1 MFRNKKKGLDPLVPR
16 LLRQVHAAA
25 EGSEERG
32 SASLPLLRH
41 AEDLV
46 AAAVA
51 LLSEVGRARQNAS
64 GLVALQLECL
74 QVLRLHLLP
83 CRAYAA
89 RVPGATLGP
98 LLGFCRGFLQSLE
111 PSAEG
116 RTFFSPASSV
126 LQLALE
132 GFQGSLDPA
141 ERCGLLEFFT
151 EFLGK
156 KVPVEET
163 RLAYTLLA
171 ALNAFLA
178 CEGAGAAPF
187 AVDVHRACRGFLMGL
202 WKSSYTQR
210 TFEELVVYSHLQV
223 RLGGLGA
230 EGAREFLG
238 SLWGWVRQYSGRSG
252 GVEKHGSA
260 VLLSSAL
267 YARGFPGGPPA
278 VPSSSSEGGAPS
290 TSAVSAS
297 EGEDDDDIHS
307 GRAFVRHP
315 KRPRLG
321 ASGTPPRGE
330 DGLLRVLFEDTV
342 KSPDVWGP
350 ILCMFLRQ
358 RRRDLGPA
366 IVPPDLASHWVG
378 TLSSDVAVIF
388 GGSTI
393 SGQKTGLHY
402 IWILRVL
409 ICLAKTSGASSGDAS
424 QAAGAPSRAHWK
436 RLAQY
441 LMEWLPRYHVQ
452 ASKYTNV
459 KHSSDFRKVLWDALH
474 LVAYLFASGLV
485 QPFRVPAELLALET
499 LRKNMGSQE
508 PLMLMV
514 AVASSSSS
522 VAEKLQTPEES
533 SRPGQNVLPESIFA
547 SLRSAPAHRVP
558 GMARFAPRAL
568 LAAIGFPL
576 SQRDSQRA
584 VFEAS
589 DELEGKWISRDS
601 CSDRAH
607 QASCI
612 PLGRALPGV
621 APAPAA
627 AHMSDGASTVTT
639 LLPARVDPDESRL
652 LESLWES
659 IFQPLAAALAGEAS
673 GAQLTENKAC
683 LLPMWMAVVAQT
695 HLCLSQASP
704 VTGLAL
710 DAVDG
715 IFCDL
720 PMEVFT
726 ERLCTQVLD
735 VMGDGATAPH
745 GLELLRITAEAASR
759 GLLATEASGSSK
771 TFFMETFAELSGALV
786 SEMEAHALAVQ
797 QKANERESSRIP
809 PQDDDDL
816 DALLDV
822 DMPTAP
828 TGRRTSSTPFAAD
841 ASDDKNL
848 GRSARG
854 GGDSNTLWKNCVQGF
869 RDLVA
874 AAPTICYG
882 PLESL
887 LRMDRL
893 PLGLQMDVDDLAYCL
908 ASSNA
913 PTQMCARMPWRN
925 LSSVCKEAMKDE
937 ESHVRLLDLLIRLVG
952 LCSDEPEGRFWASHG
967 STVLKTLQATSEN
980 LPETVLCLTKFVE
993 AVGTVLIA
1001 VPQLLE
1007 GSEKARLEKDL
1018 LWQLR
1023 SRSFMVRKVAG
1034 DWVAQ
1039 LVGQS
1044 PGLGH
1049 SLWTFLPGLPF
1060 KPRVQ
1065 ATPAYVW
1072 VGGASGGDGTE
1083 TPLMSVQ
1090 TFETSMLCLAGIMQK
1105 SEDLEALSLF
1115 VFCVNLVRNA
1125 PKQEADGDRPGDRR
1139 AFGTALGILGDVA
1152 SSHGY
1157 LSSGVYVSRH
1167 LGFIVW
1173 HWVAGGLQW
1182 ELLRQLYYDLS
1193 LDRVTG
1199 AGWNLLA
1206 GAWSAAAMHPSRAFD
1221 HDAVAAFVTE
1231 RPQTNDPFASCV
1243 AALFSRIAAQ
1253 ESGQSQSSYGTQPQ
1267 NLVDRDIPVI
1277 WETYRKNWQHAMEN
1291 YGPGIGG
1298 EPQNWAEAL
1307 AMELPN
1313 VVAKILCS
1321 VSASGT
1327 PLEPLLS
1334 KACACD
1340 ALLLLA
1346 AQLRTAGEGH
1356 SNGAWLSLRPMQ
1368 LAHVLWTVE
1377 SELEC
1382 RKSLQHK
1389 RALFWGLDA
1398 LVKTAV
1404 DPDSLN
1410 VYTFPHICT
1419 LLLKGL
1425 RDGSTEDIACLVL
1438 SNVVDRL
1445 FGSSPQEEKLE
1456 VLLKPVIAHIT
1467 ESLLLCLEK
1476 QPHDRAPLPAFK
1488 ILRKVV
1494 AECPIAL
1501 RPYIPPFPRYG
1512 WLEKL
1517 RQWQERSMESV
1528 SLKNR
1533 ILPLATVFGLELRT
1547 WRNCIEE
1554 WTRVLKEE
1562 RLQNTSASSAEDD
1575 ELVWQ
1580 LLHAFK
1586 QQRDPTI
1593 QDMLMCL
1600 VAHVGLRGSNV
1611 TAIRPA
1617 HARTS
1622 EHLSPSAADPGRLT
1636 LMVDSVTQSVWQT
1649 LVQRRDYRTR
1659 REAFLTLT
1667 RIFTN
1672 SATRT
1677 ILGGSGEEDRPI
1689 SSGMKRPA
1697 EIAELQAFFQDSNK
1711 GVPCPSASAA
1721 RRQVPSPIFKSAGQ
1735 EMSVSGLVQDII
1747 LYIRGC
1753 QDIAPRNLL
1762 VACSLLSDCCGLTTC
1777 CDQFA
1782 EALLPHT
1789 LITLSL
1795 FEMHDEFPQIR
1806 RIRAALGEAI
1816 GARIL
1821 RNNSYPPHQLIVI
1834 LESLEALRKFRQ
1846 YGLQVKGSF
1855 LCDASTWLRPNTV
1868 GESHF
1873 WLDLSYLDFAE
1884 ASLRC
1889 SAYSTTFLY
1898 IEEWVRSQG
1907 FAQIHVLPESQDKS
1921 RAQNLLR
1928 EASLRAGE
1936 PDTLYCLTSSADPHT
1951 QIQFLMHE
1959 GRWHDALQSLDILQQ
1974 SHDGANNNRN
1984 ISAQVVRCL
1993 QGLGCPNLLE
2003 VCLAGLPAAPGD
2015 LWAIRD
2021 IQYEAAWRMSK
2032 WDLESVDQAE
2042 TMPGGRGGSFNKG
2055 LLSCLSLLSA
2065 GQHERVK
2072 ALVNTVRQG
2081 VVREWASCVPESCS
2095 LLNAYVCKVR
2105 LLQMVDV
2112 AAGATAPAQLP
2123 KLLSDRE
2130 YARLKGDSDAY
2141 SQWEP
2146 MMTLSQIIL
2155 QERGLTASLE
2165 EHLFKCVKLSRRA
2178 GELQD
2183 ASSALQAL
2191 KNMHNAT
2198 GVQDVGTNGMGSQ
2211 NPLQTSK
2218 LLEISLQ
2225 DAKLLWAK
2233 GLHDA
2238 AVFVAQQVLA
2248 KVSAG
2253 VREPV
2258 QAPPTS
2264 VAMYARG
2271 SCLLASWLDAAATES
2286 SEMVYECFQRA
2297 ANMAEKCAP
2306 SRQGALLCKT
2316 NFELAQFAY
2325 QQVRQIKEQ
2334 VESPEW
2340 QAHIKLMKSRQDI
2353 LEHIGQS
2360 REAGKARHYLNQQE
2374 RFQRLDAEEVE
2385 DLDSNLGSFALCAIR
2400 SYGKCLA
2407 NGEKHDL
2414 HAVFRLVRLW
2424 FSHKGDVAQMN
2435 AAVSAALKDVPSHKF
2450 LRLAYQLASQVSLPP
2465 RGSGKRG
2472 TVTFQGVLSGLVEK
2486 LAFEHPYHILPKIFA
2501 ISAGDQGQKGAGASG
2516 YAHDTDKVKAA
2527 NALLKKFSTHDAQ
2540 TFEVWSQMKMLID
2553 AYEAIA
2559 AASVVKDGRGNPTP
2573 PVLHRSAR
2581 DIGKRTVVSAVP
2593 VLSTSV
2599 PVFQDARYRTP
2610 SRGLVVPHM
2619 VRFENEVCLV
2629 GGINCPKKVIAIDSE
2644 GISHAQ
2650 LVKSNDDMRQD
2661 AVMQQVFGVANDLL
2675 RQDPATRKRTLSMV
2689 RYNVVPF
2696 SPSSGLVEWVNDT
2709 TPISDYLYGKA
2720 ATGGRSA
2727 RACYRECARTMQD
2740 VADSRDLDMQRKA
2753 YENCLQKFRP
2763 SMNRFFLE
2771 NFLEP
2776 AVWFERRL
2784 AYTRSVAVSSI
2795 VGHIVGLGDRHLSNI
2810 LIRNDTAEVVHIDL
2824 GIAFDQGQVLKYP
2837 ERVPFR
2843 LTPNIVDGMG
2853 VCGVEGVMRRCC
2865 QETLRVLRL
2874 NRDSLMTVIEV
2885 FVHDPLY
2892 AWALSP
2898 VQALRKQA
2906 QEGRF
2911 DQEPRAPG
2919 GGGSG
2924 LGALGETADAQRVLQ
2939 RVRRKLEGNEKGQI
2953 LEVQGQVQHLFRE
2966 AQSKDN
2972 LCQMYCGWGAWV

>member
-1 MFRNKKKGLDPLVPR
+1 MPR
-16 LLRQVHAAA
+16 LLRLVHAAA
-25 EGSEERG
+25 EGSQERG
-32 SASLPLLRH
+32 SASLPLLWH
-41 AEDLV
+41 AQDLV

-51 LLSEVGRARQNAS
+51 LLSEVARTRKYAS

-74 QVLRLHLLP
+74 QVLRQHLLS

-89 RVPGATLGP
+89 RVPGATMGQ
-98 LLGFCRGFLQSLE
+98 LLGFCRGFLVSLE

-116 RTFFSPASSV
+116 RAFFSPASSV

-132 GFQGSLDPA
+132 GFQGSLDP
-141 ERCGLLEFFT
+141 EVRCGLLEFFT

-171 ALNAFLA
+171 ALSAFLA

-187 AVDVHRACRGFLMGL
+187 AADVHRACRSFLSGL
-202 WKSSYTQR
+202 WKASYNQR
-210 TFEELVVYSHLQV
+210 TFEELIVYSHLQV
-223 RLGGLGA
+223 SLGGLGA

-238 SLWGWVRQYSGRSG
+238 SLWDWVRQYSSRCG

-267 YARGFPGGPPA
+267 YARGFPDSPS
-278 VPSSSSEGGAPS
+278 VVLSSSLEGGTPS

-297 EGEDDDDIHS
+297 EGEDEDDVR
-307 GRAFVRHP
+307 GGGAFVRPP

-321 ASGTPPRGE
+321 VSGPPPRGG
-330 DGLLRVLFEDTV
+330 DGLLRALFEDTI
-342 KSPDVWGP
+342 KSPDIWGP
-350 ILCMFLRQ
+350 ILCTFLQQHRQ
-358 RRRDLGPA
+358 NGGPA
-366 IVPPDLASHWVG
+366 VVPPDLASHWAC
-378 TLSSDVAVIF
+378 TLASDVAGIF

-393 SGQKTGLHY
+393 SGQKTGVHY

-409 ICLAKTSGASSGDAS
+409 ISLAKSSGASSGDAS
-424 QAAGAPSRAHWK
+424 QQASAPSRAHWK
-436 RLAQY
+436 RLSHY
-441 LMEWLPRYHVQ
+441 LMEWLPRYYAQ

-485 QPFRVPAELLALET
+485 QPFRVPTELLGLET
-499 LRKNMGSQE
+499 LRKNMGSLE

-522 VAEKLQTPEES
+522 VAEKFQTAGES
-533 SRPGQNVLPESIFA
+533 SSRGQNALPEAIFA

-558 GMARFAPRAL
+558 GMARLAPRAL
-568 LAAIGFPL
+568 LAAVRFPL

-589 DELEGKWISRDS
+589 DELEAKWITQDS
-601 CSDRAH
+601 NSDRVQ

-612 PLGRALPGV
+612 PRGRALPGI
-621 APAPAA
+621 AA
-627 AHMSDGASTVTT
+627 ANAATQMGHGVGTPTT
-639 LLPARVDPDESRL
+639 FLPARVDPDESIRL
-652 LESLWES
+652 LENLWEN
-659 IFQPLAAALAGEAS
+659 IFQPLAAALAGEGS
-673 GAQLTENKAC
+673 GVQSTEKKEC
-683 LLPMWMAVVAQT
+683 LLPMWMAVVAQI
-695 HLCLSQASP
+695 HLCLSQAFP

-715 IFCDL
+715 IFRDL
-720 PMEVFT
+720 PMEAFT
-726 ERLCTQVLD
+726 ERLCTQLLD
-735 VMGDGATAPH
+735 IVGDGATALY
-745 GLELLRITAEAASR
+745 GLELLKIAAEATSR
-759 GLLATEASGSSK
+759 GMLATEASVSSK
-771 TFFMETFAELSGALV
+771 AFFMDTFAQLSGALL

-797 QKANERESSRIP
+797 QKGNERESSRTAP
-809 PQDDDDL
+809 RDDDDL

-828 TGRRTSSTPFAAD
+828 TGRRSSSGPFAAD
-841 ASDDKNL
+841 AADDKNA
-848 GRSARG
+848 GDRAQG
-854 GGDSNTLWKNCVQGF
+854 PGDSHILWGNCVQGF
-869 RDLVA
+869 RDLIA
-874 AAPTICYG
+874 AAPTTCCG

-887 LRMDRL
+887 LRMDLL
-893 PLGLQMDVDDLAYCL
+893 PLELQIDVSDLACCL
-908 ASSNA
+908 ASSN
-913 PTQMCARMPWRN
+913 TSQTVARMAWSN
-925 LSSVCKEAMKDE
+925 LSSMCKGAMKDE
-937 ESHVRLLDLLIRLVG
+937 ESQSRLLDLLIRLVD
-952 LCSDEPEGRFWASHG
+952 LCSVESEGLSWASYG
-967 STVLKTLQATSEN
+967 SSVLKTLQLTSEN
-980 LPETVLCLTKFVE
+980 LPETIICLTKFVE
-993 AVGTVLIA
+993 AVGTVLLA

-1007 GSEKARLEKDL
+1007 SPEKACLEKDL
-1018 LWQLR
+1018 LRQLR
-1023 SRSFMVRKVAG
+1023 SRSYTVRKVAG
-1034 DWVAQ
+1034 DWVAR
-1039 LVGQS
+1039 LVSQS
-1044 PGLGH
+1044 SGLGH
-1049 SLWTFLPGLPF
+1049 SLWTFLPGLAF

-1065 ATPAYVW
+1065 TTPAYVW
-1072 VGGASGGDGTE
+1072 VGGASVDSGTGDL
-1083 TPLMSVQ
+1083 LMSVQ
-1090 TFETSMLCLAGIMQK
+1090 TFETSMLCLAGIMQQ

-1115 VFCVNLVRNA
+1115 VFCVNLARNA
-1125 PKQEADGDRPGDRR
+1125 PIQKPDGAHI
-1139 AFGTALGILGDVA
+1139 AFDTALGILRDVA

-1157 LSSGVYVSRH
+1157 LSPGVYVSRH
-1167 LGFIVW
+1167 LDFIVW

-1182 ELLRQLYYDLS
+1182 ELLRQLYSDLN
-1193 LDRVTG
+1193 LERVPG

-1206 GAWSAAAMHPSRAFD
+1206 AAWSAAAMHPGRVFD
-1221 HDAVAAFVTE
+1221 HNAMARFITE
-1231 RPQTNDPFASCV
+1231 RAQTNDPFSSCV
-1243 AALFSRIAAQ
+1243 AALFSRVAAQ
-1253 ESGQSQSSYGTQPQ
+1253 ESNQSQSSHGTQPQ
-1267 NLVDRDIPVI
+1267 NLVDRDLPII
-1277 WETYRKNWQHAMEN
+1277 WEKYWKDWQHDREN
-1291 YGPGIGG
+1291 YASGSGRD
-1298 EPQNWAEAL
+1298 PQSSAEAL
-1307 AMELPN
+1307 AMELPD
-1313 VVAKILCS
+1313 VVGKILCN
-1321 VSASGT
+1321 VSASVA

-1340 ALLLLA
+1340 ALRLLG
-1346 AQLRTAGEGH
+1346 AQVTDSSSSQERLSAGE
-1356 SNGAWLSLRPMQ
+1356 WLSLTPIQ
-1368 LAHVLWTVE
+1368 LAHVLWAVD

-1389 RALFWGLDA
+1389 HALFWGLDA

-1404 DPDSLN
+1404 TQDILN
-1410 VYTFPHICT
+1410 VYTFPHLCT

-1425 RDGSTEDIACLVL
+1425 RDGPTEDIACSVL
-1438 SNVVDRL
+1438 KSVIGQL
-1445 FGSSPQEEKLE
+1445 FGPSPQEEKLE

-1476 QPHDRAPLPAFK
+1476 QPQDQTVHPAFK

-1494 AECPIAL
+1494 AECPASL
-1501 RPYIPPFPRYG
+1501 RPLIPPFPRHG
-1512 WLEKL
+1512 WLEDL
-1517 RQWQERSMESV
+1517 RQWQERTMQSI

-1547 WRNCIEE
+1547 WRNCIKE
-1554 WTRVLKEE
+1554 WTRVLQEE
-1562 RLQNTSASSAEDD
+1562 RQQGTAAASTEDD

-1593 QDMLMCL
+1593 QDMLMSL
-1600 VAHVGLRGSNV
+1600 VAHVGLRGSHV

-1617 HARTS
+1617 HARKS
-1622 EHLSPSAADPGRLT
+1622 EHYSPSATDPGRLT
-1636 LMVDSVTQSVWQT
+1636 LMVDSVTRSVWQT
-1649 LVQRRDYRTR
+1649 FVQRRDYCTR

-1672 SATRT
+1672 GATRS
-1677 ILGGSGEEDRPI
+1677 ILGGSGDEDYPI
-1689 SSGMKRPA
+1689 SRGMKRPT
-1697 EIAELQAFFQDSNK
+1697 EIAELQAFFQESREDI
-1711 GVPCPSASAA
+1711 PCPSSSAA
-1721 RRQVPSPIFKSAGQ
+1721 RRQLASPIFKSAGP

-1762 VACSLLSDCCGLTTC
+1762 VSCSLLSDCCGLTAC

-1795 FEMHDEFPQIR
+1795 FEMHEDLPRISK
-1806 RIRAALGEAI
+1806 IRAALGEAI
-1816 GARIL
+1816 GARVL
-1821 RNNSYPPHQLIVI
+1821 RNKSYPPNQLIVI
-1834 LESLEALRKFRQ
+1834 VEALEALRKFRQ
-1846 YGLQVKGSF
+1846 FGLQVKESSR
-1855 LCDASTWLRPNTV
+1855 DASTWLHPSSD

-1873 WLDLSYLDFAE
+1873 WLDISYLDFAE
-1884 ASLRC
+1884 AALRC

-1907 FAQIHVLPESQDKS
+1907 VAQIHVLPESPEKS

-1928 EASLRAGE
+1928 EVSLSAKE
-1936 PDTLYCLTSSADPHT
+1936 PDTLYCLTGSADLHT

-1974 SHDGANNNRN
+1974 SRDASNRN
-1984 ISAQVVRCL
+1984 ISAQVARCL

-2003 VCLAGLPAAPGD
+2003 VCLAGLPPAPGGAG
-2015 LWAIRD
+2015 AIRD

-2032 WDLESVDQAE
+2032 WDLESVDQIE
-2042 TMPGGRGGSFNKG
+2042 TRPEGRGGSFNKG

-2065 GQHERVK
+2065 GQHERAK
-2072 ALVNTVRQG
+2072 ALVNTVRRG

-2123 KLLSDRE
+2123 QLLPDRE
-2130 YARLKGDSDAY
+2130 FARLKGDSDAY

-2146 MMTLSQIIL
+2146 MLTLSQIIL

-2165 EHLFKCVKLSRRA
+2165 EHLFKCMKLSRRA

-2183 ASSALQAL
+2183 ASAALQAL
-2191 KNMHNAT
+2191 KNMHNANGT
-2198 GVQDVGTNGMGSQ
+2198 AARVGSDDAVLRT
-2211 NPLQTSK
+2211 PLQTSK
-2218 LLEISLQ
+2218 ILEISLQ

-2238 AVFVAQQVLA
+2238 AVFLAQQVLA

-2253 VREPV
+2253 IRDPAK
-2258 QAPPTS
+2258 APPAA
-2264 VAMYARG
+2264 VATYVRG

-2286 SEMVYECFQRA
+2286 SEMVYEYFQRA

-2360 REAGKARHYLNQQE
+2360 REAGKARQYLNQQE

-2385 DLDSNLGSFALCAIR
+2385 DLGSNLDSFALCAIR

-2435 AAVSAALKDVPSHKF
+2435 TAVSAALKDVPSHKF
-2450 LRLAYQLASQVSLPP
+2450 LCLAYQIASQVSLPP
-2465 RGSGKRG
+2465 RGSGRRG
-2472 TVTFQGVLSGLVEK
+2472 SVTFSGVLSGLVER
-2486 LAFEHPYHILPKIFA
+2486 LAFDHPYHILPKIFA
-2501 ISAGDQGQKGAGASG
+2501 ISAGDQGQKGLGASE

-2527 NALLKKFSTHDAQ
+2527 NALLKKFSTHDAL
-2540 TFEVWSQMKMLID
+2540 TFQVWSQMKTLID

-2559 AASVVKDGRGNPTP
+2559 ATSVVKDGRGNPTP
-2573 PVLHRSAR
+2573 PVLHRTAR
-2581 DIGKRTVVSAVP
+2581 DIGKRAVVSAIP

-2599 PVFQDARYRTP
+2599 PVFQDARYRT
-2610 SRGLVVPHM
+2610 SSGGLVVPHM
-2619 VRFENEVCLV
+2619 VRFENEICLV
-2629 GGINCPKKVIAIDSE
+2629 GGINCPKKVVAIDSE
-2644 GISHAQ
+2644 GKSHAQ

-2661 AVMQQVFGVANDLL
+2661 AVMQQVFGIANDLL

-2696 SPSSGLVEWVNDT
+2696 SPSSGLVQWVNDT
-2709 TPISDYLYGKA
+2709 TPISEYLYGKA
-2720 ATGGRSA
+2720 GGTGWRSA
-2727 RACYRECARTMQD
+2727 RACYRECSLAMQD
-2740 VADSRDLDMQRKA
+2740 VADSRDLDKQRKE
-2753 YENCLQKFRP
+2753 YEKCLQKFRP
-2763 SMNRFFLE
+2763 KMNRFFLE

-2853 VCGVEGVMRRCC
+2853 VCGLEGVMRRCC

-2898 VQALRKQA
+2898 IQALRKQA
-2906 QEGRF
+2906 QEGRI
-2911 DQEPRAPG
+2911 DQEPRPPR
-2919 GGGSG
+2919 GGGSD

-2972 LCQMYCGWGAWV
+2972 LCQMYCGWGSWV

>member
-1 MFRNKKKGLDPLVPR
+1 
-16 LLRQVHAAA
+16 VHAAA
-25 EGSEERG
+25 EGSQERG
-32 SASLPLLRH
+32 SASLPLLWH
-41 AEDLV
+41 AQDLV

-51 LLSEVGRARQNAS
+51 LLSEVARTRKYAS

-74 QVLRLHLLP
+74 QVLRQHLLS

-89 RVPGATLGP
+89 RVPGATMGQ
-98 LLGFCRGFLQSLE
+98 LLGFCRGFLVSLE

-116 RTFFSPASSV
+116 RAFFSPASSV

-132 GFQGSLDPA
+132 GFQGSLDP
-141 ERCGLLEFFT
+141 EVRCGLLEFFT

-171 ALNAFLA
+171 ALSAFLA

-187 AVDVHRACRGFLMGL
+187 AADVHRACRSFLSGL
-202 WKSSYTQR
+202 WKASYNQR
-210 TFEELVVYSHLQV
+210 TFEELIVYSHLQV
-223 RLGGLGA
+223 SLGGLGA

-238 SLWGWVRQYSGRSG
+238 SLWDWVRQYSSRCG

-267 YARGFPGGPPA
+267 YARGFPDSPS
-278 VPSSSSEGGAPS
+278 VVLSSSLEGGTPS

-297 EGEDDDDIHS
+297 EGEDEDDVR
-307 GRAFVRHP
+307 GGGAFVRPP

-321 ASGTPPRGE
+321 VSGPPPRGG
-330 DGLLRVLFEDTV
+330 DGLLRALFEDTI
-342 KSPDVWGP
+342 KSPDIWGP
-350 ILCMFLRQ
+350 ILCTFLQQHRQ
-358 RRRDLGPA
+358 NGGPA
-366 IVPPDLASHWVG
+366 VVPPDLASHWAC
-378 TLSSDVAVIF
+378 TLASDVAGIF

-393 SGQKTGLHY
+393 SGQKTGVHY

-409 ICLAKTSGASSGDAS
+409 ISLAKSSGASSGDVSQQAS
-424 QAAGAPSRAHWK
+424 APSRAHWK
-436 RLAQY
+436 RLSHY
-441 LMEWLPRYHVQ
+441 LMEWLPRYYAQ

-485 QPFRVPAELLALET
+485 QPFRVPTELLGLET
-499 LRKNMGSQE
+499 LRKNMGSLE

-522 VAEKLQTPEES
+522 VAEKFQTAGES
-533 SRPGQNVLPESIFA
+533 SSRGQNALPEAIFA

-558 GMARFAPRAL
+558 GMARLAPRAL
-568 LAAIGFPL
+568 LAAVRFPL

-589 DELEGKWISRDS
+589 DELEAKWITQDS
-601 CSDRAH
+601 NSDRVQ

-612 PLGRALPGV
+612 PRGRALPGI
-621 APAPAA
+621 AA
-627 AHMSDGASTVTT
+627 ANAATQMGHGVGTPTT
-639 LLPARVDPDESRL
+639 FLPARVDPDESIRL
-652 LESLWES
+652 LENLWEN
-659 IFQPLAAALAGEAS
+659 IFQPLAAALAGEGS
-673 GAQLTENKAC
+673 GVQSTEKKEC
-683 LLPMWMAVVAQT
+683 LLPMWMAVVAQI
-695 HLCLSQASP
+695 HLCLSQAFP

-715 IFCDL
+715 IFRDL
-720 PMEVFT
+720 PMEAFT
-726 ERLCTQVLD
+726 ERLCTQLLD
-735 VMGDGATAPH
+735 IVGDGATALY
-745 GLELLRITAEAASR
+745 GLELLKIAAEATSR
-759 GLLATEASGSSK
+759 GVLATEASVSSK
-771 TFFMETFAELSGALV
+771 AFFMDTFAQLSGALL

-797 QKANERESSRIP
+797 QKGNERESSRTAP
-809 PQDDDDL
+809 RDDDDL

-828 TGRRTSSTPFAAD
+828 TGRRSSSGPFAAD
-841 ASDDKNL
+841 AADDKNA
-848 GRSARG
+848 GDRAQG
-854 GGDSNTLWKNCVQGF
+854 PGDSHILWGNCVQGF
-869 RDLVA
+869 RDLIA
-874 AAPTICYG
+874 AAPTTCCG

-887 LRMDRL
+887 LRMDLL
-893 PLGLQMDVDDLAYCL
+893 PLELQIDVSDLACCL
-908 ASSNA
+908 ASSN
-913 PTQMCARMPWRN
+913 TSQTVARMAWSN
-925 LSSVCKEAMKDE
+925 LSSMCKGAMKDE
-937 ESHVRLLDLLIRLVG
+937 ESQSRLLDLLIRLVD
-952 LCSDEPEGRFWASHG
+952 LCSVESEGLSWASYG
-967 STVLKTLQATSEN
+967 SSVLKTLQLTSEN
-980 LPETVLCLTKFVE
+980 LPETIICLTKFVE
-993 AVGTVLIA
+993 AVGTVLLA

-1007 GSEKARLEKDL
+1007 SSEKACLEKDL
-1018 LWQLR
+1018 LRQLR
-1023 SRSFMVRKVAG
+1023 SRSYTVRKVAG
-1034 DWVAQ
+1034 DWVAR
-1039 LVGQS
+1039 LVSQS
-1044 PGLGH
+1044 SGLGH
-1049 SLWTFLPGLPF
+1049 SLWTFLPGLAF

-1065 ATPAYVW
+1065 TTPAYVW
-1072 VGGASGGDGTE
+1072 VGGASVDSGTGDL
-1083 TPLMSVQ
+1083 LMSVQ
-1090 TFETSMLCLAGIMQK
+1090 TFETSMLCLAGIMQQ

-1115 VFCVNLVRNA
+1115 VFCVNLARNA
-1125 PKQEADGDRPGDRR
+1125 PIQKPDGAHI
-1139 AFGTALGILGDVA
+1139 AFDTALGILRDVA

-1157 LSSGVYVSRH
+1157 LSPGVYVSRH
-1167 LGFIVW
+1167 LDFIVW

-1182 ELLRQLYYDLS
+1182 ELLRQLYSDLN
-1193 LDRVTG
+1193 LERVPG

-1206 GAWSAAAMHPSRAFD
+1206 AAWSAAAMHPGRVFD
-1221 HDAVAAFVTE
+1221 HNAMARFITE
-1231 RPQTNDPFASCV
+1231 RAQTNDPFSSCV
-1243 AALFSRIAAQ
+1243 AALFSRVAAQ
-1253 ESGQSQSSYGTQPQ
+1253 ESNQSQSSHGTQPQ
-1267 NLVDRDIPVI
+1267 NLVDRDLPII
-1277 WETYRKNWQHAMEN
+1277 WEKYWKDWQHDREN
-1291 YGPGIGG
+1291 YASGSGRD
-1298 EPQNWAEAL
+1298 PQSSAEAL
-1307 AMELPN
+1307 AMELPD
-1313 VVAKILCS
+1313 VVGKILCN
-1321 VSASGT
+1321 VSASVA

-1340 ALLLLA
+1340 ALRLLG
-1346 AQLRTAGEGH
+1346 AQVTDSSSSQERLSAGE
-1356 SNGAWLSLRPMQ
+1356 WLSLTPIQ
-1368 LAHVLWTVE
+1368 LAHVLWAVD

-1389 RALFWGLDA
+1389 HALFWGLDA

-1404 DPDSLN
+1404 TQDILN
-1410 VYTFPHICT
+1410 VYTFPHLCT

-1425 RDGSTEDIACLVL
+1425 RDGPTEDIACSVL
-1438 SNVVDRL
+1438 KSVIGQL
-1445 FGSSPQEEKLE
+1445 FGPSPQEEKLE

-1476 QPHDRAPLPAFK
+1476 QPQDQTVHPAFK

-1494 AECPIAL
+1494 AECPASL
-1501 RPYIPPFPRYG
+1501 RPFIPPFPRHG
-1512 WLEKL
+1512 WLEDL
-1517 RQWQERSMESV
+1517 RQWQERTMQSI

-1547 WRNCIEE
+1547 WRNCIKE
-1554 WTRVLKEE
+1554 WTRVLQEE
-1562 RLQNTSASSAEDD
+1562 RQQGTAAASTEDD

-1593 QDMLMCL
+1593 QDMLMSL
-1600 VAHVGLRGSNV
+1600 VAHVGLRGSHV

-1617 HARTS
+1617 HARKS
-1622 EHLSPSAADPGRLT
+1622 EHYSPSATDPGRLT
-1636 LMVDSVTQSVWQT
+1636 LMVDSVTRSVWQT
-1649 LVQRRDYRTR
+1649 FVQRRDYCTR

-1672 SATRT
+1672 GATRS
-1677 ILGGSGEEDRPI
+1677 ILGGSGDEDYPI
-1689 SSGMKRPA
+1689 SRGMKRPT
-1697 EIAELQAFFQDSNK
+1697 EIAELQAFFQESREDI
-1711 GVPCPSASAA
+1711 PCPSSSAA
-1721 RRQVPSPIFKSAGQ
+1721 RRQLASPIFKSAGP

-1762 VACSLLSDCCGLTTC
+1762 VSCSLLSDCCGLTAC

-1795 FEMHDEFPQIR
+1795 FEMHEDLPRISK
-1806 RIRAALGEAI
+1806 IRAALGEAI
-1816 GARIL
+1816 GARVL
-1821 RNNSYPPHQLIVI
+1821 RNKSYPPNQLIVI
-1834 LESLEALRKFRQ
+1834 VEALEALRKFRQ
-1846 YGLQVKGSF
+1846 FGLQVKESSR
-1855 LCDASTWLRPNTV
+1855 DASTWLHPSSD

-1873 WLDLSYLDFAE
+1873 WLDISYLDFAE
-1884 ASLRC
+1884 AALRC

-1907 FAQIHVLPESQDKS
+1907 VAQIHVLPESPEKS

-1928 EASLRAGE
+1928 EVSLSAKE
-1936 PDTLYCLTSSADPHT
+1936 PDTLYCLTGSADLHT

-1974 SHDGANNNRN
+1974 SRDASNRN
-1984 ISAQVVRCL
+1984 ISAQVARCL

-2003 VCLAGLPAAPGD
+2003 VCLAGLPPAPGGAG
-2015 LWAIRD
+2015 AIRD

-2032 WDLESVDQAE
+2032 WDLESVDQIE
-2042 TMPGGRGGSFNKG
+2042 TRPEGRGGSFNKG

-2065 GQHERVK
+2065 GQHERAK
-2072 ALVNTVRQG
+2072 ALVNTVRRG

-2123 KLLSDRE
+2123 QLLPDRE
-2130 YARLKGDSDAY
+2130 FARLKGDSDAY

-2146 MMTLSQIIL
+2146 MLTLSQIIL

-2165 EHLFKCVKLSRRA
+2165 EHLFKCMKLSRRA

-2183 ASSALQAL
+2183 ASAALQAL
-2191 KNMHNAT
+2191 KNMHNANGT
-2198 GVQDVGTNGMGSQ
+2198 AARVGSDDAVLRT
-2211 NPLQTSK
+2211 PLQTSK
-2218 LLEISLQ
+2218 ILEISLQ

-2238 AVFVAQQVLA
+2238 AVFLAQQVLA

-2253 VREPV
+2253 IRDPAK
-2258 QAPPTS
+2258 APPAA
-2264 VAMYARG
+2264 VATYVRG

-2286 SEMVYECFQRA
+2286 SEMVYEYFQRA

-2360 REAGKARHYLNQQE
+2360 REAGKARQYLNQQE

-2385 DLDSNLGSFALCAIR
+2385 DLGSNLDSFALCAIR

-2435 AAVSAALKDVPSHKF
+2435 TAVSAALKDVPSHKF
-2450 LRLAYQLASQVSLPP
+2450 LCLAYQIASQVSLPP
-2465 RGSGKRG
+2465 RGSGRRG
-2472 TVTFQGVLSGLVEK
+2472 SVTFSGVLSGLVER
-2486 LAFEHPYHILPKIFA
+2486 LAFDHPYHILPKIFA
-2501 ISAGDQGQKGAGASG
+2501 ISAGDQGQKGLGASE

-2527 NALLKKFSTHDAQ
+2527 NALLKKFSTHDAL
-2540 TFEVWSQMKMLID
+2540 TFQVWSQMKTLID

-2559 AASVVKDGRGNPTP
+2559 ATSVVKDGRGNPTP
-2573 PVLHRSAR
+2573 PVLHRTAR
-2581 DIGKRTVVSAVP
+2581 DIGKRAVVSAIP

-2599 PVFQDARYRTP
+2599 PVFQDARYRT
-2610 SRGLVVPHM
+2610 SSGGLVVPHM
-2619 VRFENEVCLV
+2619 VRFENEICLV
-2629 GGINCPKKVIAIDSE
+2629 GGINCPKKVVAIDSE
-2644 GISHAQ
+2644 GKSHAQ

-2661 AVMQQVFGVANDLL
+2661 AVMQQVFGIANDLL

-2696 SPSSGLVEWVNDT
+2696 SPSSGLVQWVNDT
-2709 TPISDYLYGKA
+2709 TPISEYLYGKA
-2720 ATGGRSA
+2720 GGTGWRSA
-2727 RACYRECARTMQD
+2727 RACYRECSLAMQD
-2740 VADSRDLDMQRKA
+2740 VADSRDLDKQRKE
-2753 YENCLQKFRP
+2753 YEKSLQKFRP
-2763 SMNRFFLE
+2763 KMNRFFLE

-2853 VCGVEGVMRRCC
+2853 VCGLEGVMRRCC

-2898 VQALRKQA
+2898 IQALRKQA
-2906 QEGRF
+2906 QEGRS
-2911 DQEPRAPG
+2911 DQEPRPPR
-2919 GGGSG
+2919 GGGSD

-2972 LCQMYCGWGAWV
+2972 LCQMYCGWGPWV

>member
-1 MFRNKKKGLDPLVPR
+1 MPR
-16 LLRQVHAAA
+16 LLRLVHAAA
-25 EGSEERG
+25 EGSQERG
-32 SASLPLLRH
+32 SASLPLLWH
-41 AEDLV
+41 AQDLV

-51 LLSEVGRARQNAS
+51 LLSEVARTRKYAS

-74 QVLRLHLLP
+74 QVLRQHLLS

-89 RVPGATLGP
+89 RVPGATMGQ
-98 LLGFCRGFLQSLE
+98 LLGFCRGFLVSLE

-116 RTFFSPASSV
+116 RAFFSPASSV

-132 GFQGSLDPA
+132 GFQGSLDP
-141 ERCGLLEFFT
+141 EVRCGLLEFFT

-171 ALNAFLA
+171 ALSAFLA

-187 AVDVHRACRGFLMGL
+187 AADVHRACRSFLTGL
-202 WKSSYTQR
+202 WKASYNQR
-210 TFEELVVYSHLQV
+210 TFEELIVYSHLQV
-223 RLGGLGA
+223 SLGGLGA

-238 SLWGWVRQYSGRSG
+238 SLWDWVRQYSSRCG

-267 YARGFPGGPPA
+267 YARGFPDSPS
-278 VPSSSSEGGAPS
+278 VVLSSSLEGGTPS

-297 EGEDDDDIHS
+297 EGEDEDDVR
-307 GRAFVRHP
+307 GGGAFVRPP

-321 ASGTPPRGE
+321 VSGPPPRGG
-330 DGLLRVLFEDTV
+330 DGLLRALFEDTI
-342 KSPDVWGP
+342 KSPDIWGP
-350 ILCMFLRQ
+350 ILCTFLQQHRQ
-358 RRRDLGPA
+358 NGGPA
-366 IVPPDLASHWVG
+366 VVPPDLASHWAC
-378 TLSSDVAVIF
+378 TLASDVAGIF

-393 SGQKTGLHY
+393 SGQKTGVHY

-409 ICLAKTSGASSGDAS
+409 ISLAKSSGASSGDAS
-424 QAAGAPSRAHWK
+424 QQASAPSRAHWK
-436 RLAQY
+436 RLSHY
-441 LMEWLPRYHVQ
+441 LMEWLPRYYAQ

-485 QPFRVPAELLALET
+485 QPFRVPTELLGLET
-499 LRKNMGSQE
+499 LRKNMGSLE

-522 VAEKLQTPEES
+522 VAEKFQTAGES
-533 SRPGQNVLPESIFA
+533 SSRGQNALPEAIFA

-558 GMARFAPRAL
+558 GMARLAPRAL
-568 LAAIGFPL
+568 LAAVRFPL

-589 DELEGKWISRDS
+589 DELEAKWITQDS
-601 CSDRAH
+601 NSDRVQ

-612 PLGRALPGV
+612 PRGRALPGI
-621 APAPAA
+621 AA
-627 AHMSDGASTVTT
+627 ANAATQMGHGVGTPTT
-639 LLPARVDPDESRL
+639 FLPARVDPDESIRL
-652 LESLWES
+652 LENLWEN
-659 IFQPLAAALAGEAS
+659 IFQPLAAALAGEGS
-673 GAQLTENKAC
+673 GVQSTEKKEC
-683 LLPMWMAVVAQT
+683 LLPMWMAVVAQI
-695 HLCLSQASP
+695 HLCLSQAFP

-715 IFCDL
+715 IFRDL
-720 PMEVFT
+720 PMEAFT
-726 ERLCTQVLD
+726 ERLCTQLLD
-735 VMGDGATAPH
+735 IVGDGATALY
-745 GLELLRITAEAASR
+745 GLELLKIAAEATSR
-759 GLLATEASGSSK
+759 GVLATEASVSSK
-771 TFFMETFAELSGALV
+771 AFFMDTFAQLSGALL

-797 QKANERESSRIP
+797 QKGNERESSRTAP
-809 PQDDDDL
+809 RDDDDL

-828 TGRRTSSTPFAAD
+828 TGRRSSSGPFAAD
-841 ASDDKNL
+841 AADDKNA
-848 GRSARG
+848 GDRAQG
-854 GGDSNTLWKNCVQGF
+854 PGDSHILWGNCVQGF
-869 RDLVA
+869 RDLIA
-874 AAPTICYG
+874 AAPTTCCG

-887 LRMDRL
+887 LRMDLL
-893 PLGLQMDVDDLAYCL
+893 PLELQIDVSDLACCL
-908 ASSNA
+908 ASSN
-913 PTQMCARMPWRN
+913 TSQTVARMAWSN
-925 LSSVCKEAMKDE
+925 LSSMCKGAMKDE
-937 ESHVRLLDLLIRLVG
+937 ESQSRLLDLLIRLVD
-952 LCSDEPEGRFWASHG
+952 LCSVESEGLSWASYG
-967 STVLKTLQATSEN
+967 SSVLKTLQLTSEN
-980 LPETVLCLTKFVE
+980 LPETIICLTKFVE
-993 AVGTVLIA
+993 AVGTVLLA

-1007 GSEKARLEKDL
+1007 SSEKACLEKDL
-1018 LWQLR
+1018 LRQLR
-1023 SRSFMVRKVAG
+1023 SRSYTVRKVAG
-1034 DWVAQ
+1034 DWVAR
-1039 LVGQS
+1039 LVSQS
-1044 PGLGH
+1044 SGLGH
-1049 SLWTFLPGLPF
+1049 SLWTFLPGLAF

-1065 ATPAYVW
+1065 TTPAYVW
-1072 VGGASGGDGTE
+1072 VGGASVDSGTGDL
-1083 TPLMSVQ
+1083 LMSVQ
-1090 TFETSMLCLAGIMQK
+1090 TFETSMLCLAGIMQQ

-1115 VFCVNLVRNA
+1115 VFCVNLARNA
-1125 PKQEADGDRPGDRR
+1125 PIQKPDGAHI
-1139 AFGTALGILGDVA
+1139 AFDTALGILRDVA

-1157 LSSGVYVSRH
+1157 LSPGVYVSRH
-1167 LGFIVW
+1167 LDFIVW

-1182 ELLRQLYYDLS
+1182 ELLRQLYSDLN
-1193 LDRVTG
+1193 LERVPG

-1206 GAWSAAAMHPSRAFD
+1206 AAWSAAAMHPGRVFD
-1221 HDAVAAFVTE
+1221 HNAMARFITE
-1231 RPQTNDPFASCV
+1231 RAQTNDPFSSCV
-1243 AALFSRIAAQ
+1243 AVLFSRVAAQ
-1253 ESGQSQSSYGTQPQ
+1253 ESNQSQSSHGTQPQ
-1267 NLVDRDIPVI
+1267 NLVDRDLPII
-1277 WETYRKNWQHAMEN
+1277 WEKYWKDWQHDREN
-1291 YGPGIGG
+1291 YASGSGRD
-1298 EPQNWAEAL
+1298 PQSSAETL
-1307 AMELPN
+1307 AMELPD
-1313 VVAKILCS
+1313 VVGKILCN
-1321 VSASGT
+1321 VSASVA

-1340 ALLLLA
+1340 ALRLLG
-1346 AQLRTAGEGH
+1346 AQVTDSSSSQERLSAGE
-1356 SNGAWLSLRPMQ
+1356 WLSLTPIQ
-1368 LAHVLWTVE
+1368 LAHVLWAVD

-1389 RALFWGLDA
+1389 HALFWGLDA

-1404 DPDSLN
+1404 TQDILN
-1410 VYTFPHICT
+1410 VYTFPHLCT

-1425 RDGSTEDIACLVL
+1425 RDGPTEDIACSVL
-1438 SNVVDRL
+1438 KSVIGQL
-1445 FGSSPQEEKLE
+1445 FGPSPQEEKLE

-1476 QPHDRAPLPAFK
+1476 QPQDQTVHPAFK

-1494 AECPIAL
+1494 AECPASL
-1501 RPYIPPFPRYG
+1501 RPFIPPFPRHG
-1512 WLEKL
+1512 WLEDL
-1517 RQWQERSMESV
+1517 RQWQERTMQSI

-1547 WRNCIEE
+1547 WRNCIKE
-1554 WTRVLKEE
+1554 WTRVLQEE
-1562 RLQNTSASSAEDD
+1562 RQQGTAAASTEDD

-1593 QDMLMCL
+1593 QDMLMSL
-1600 VAHVGLRGSNV
+1600 VAHVGLRGSHV

-1617 HARTS
+1617 HARKS
-1622 EHLSPSAADPGRLT
+1622 EHYSPSATDPGRLT
-1636 LMVDSVTQSVWQT
+1636 LMVDSVTRSVWQT
-1649 LVQRRDYRTR
+1649 FVQRRDYCTR

-1672 SATRT
+1672 GATRS
-1677 ILGGSGEEDRPI
+1677 ILGGSGDEDYPI
-1689 SSGMKRPA
+1689 SRGMKRPT
-1697 EIAELQAFFQDSNK
+1697 EIAELQAFFQESREDI
-1711 GVPCPSASAA
+1711 PCPSSSAA
-1721 RRQVPSPIFKSAGQ
+1721 RRQLASPIFKSAGP

-1762 VACSLLSDCCGLTTC
+1762 VSCSLLSDCCGLTAC

-1795 FEMHDEFPQIR
+1795 FEMHEDLPRISK
-1806 RIRAALGEAI
+1806 IRAALGEAI
-1816 GARIL
+1816 GARVL
-1821 RNNSYPPHQLIVI
+1821 RNKSYPPNQLIVI
-1834 LESLEALRKFRQ
+1834 VEALEALRKFRQ
-1846 YGLQVKGSF
+1846 FGLQVKESSR
-1855 LCDASTWLRPNTV
+1855 DASTWLHPSSD

-1873 WLDLSYLDFAE
+1873 WLDISYLDFAE
-1884 ASLRC
+1884 AALRC

-1907 FAQIHVLPESQDKS
+1907 VAQIHVLPESPEKS

-1928 EASLRAGE
+1928 EVSLSAKE
-1936 PDTLYCLTSSADPHT
+1936 PDTLYCLTGSADLHT

-1974 SHDGANNNRN
+1974 SRDASNRN
-1984 ISAQVVRCL
+1984 ISAQVARCL

-2003 VCLAGLPAAPGD
+2003 VCLAGLPPAPGGAG
-2015 LWAIRD
+2015 AIRD

-2032 WDLESVDQAE
+2032 WDLESVDQIE
-2042 TMPGGRGGSFNKG
+2042 TRPEGRGGSFNKG

-2065 GQHERVK
+2065 GQHERAK
-2072 ALVNTVRQG
+2072 ALVNTVRRG

-2123 KLLSDRE
+2123 QLLPDRE
-2130 YARLKGDSDAY
+2130 FARLKGDSDAY

-2146 MMTLSQIIL
+2146 MLTLSQIIL

-2165 EHLFKCVKLSRRA
+2165 EHLFKCMKLSRRA

-2183 ASSALQAL
+2183 ASAALQAL
-2191 KNMHNAT
+2191 KNMHNANGT
-2198 GVQDVGTNGMGSQ
+2198 AARVGSDDAVLRT
-2211 NPLQTSK
+2211 PLQTSK
-2218 LLEISLQ
+2218 ILEISLQ

-2238 AVFVAQQVLA
+2238 AVFLAQQVLA

-2253 VREPV
+2253 IRDPAK
-2258 QAPPTS
+2258 APPAA
-2264 VAMYARG
+2264 VATYVRG

-2286 SEMVYECFQRA
+2286 SEMVYEYFQRA

-2360 REAGKARHYLNQQE
+2360 REAGKARQYLNQQE

-2385 DLDSNLGSFALCAIR
+2385 DLGSNLDSFALCAIR

-2435 AAVSAALKDVPSHKF
+2435 TAVSAALKDVPSHKF
-2450 LRLAYQLASQVSLPP
+2450 LCLAYQIASQVSLPP
-2465 RGSGKRG
+2465 RGSGRRG
-2472 TVTFQGVLSGLVEK
+2472 SVTFSGVLSGLVER
-2486 LAFEHPYHILPKIFA
+2486 LAFDHPYHILPKIFA
-2501 ISAGDQGQKGAGASG
+2501 ISAGDQGQKGLGASE

-2527 NALLKKFSTHDAQ
+2527 NALLKKFSTHDAL
-2540 TFEVWSQMKMLID
+2540 TFQVWSQMKTLID

-2559 AASVVKDGRGNPTP
+2559 ATSVVKDGRGNPTP
-2573 PVLHRSAR
+2573 PVLHRTAR
-2581 DIGKRTVVSAVP
+2581 DIGKRAVVSAIP

-2599 PVFQDARYRTP
+2599 PVFQDARYRT
-2610 SRGLVVPHM
+2610 SSGGLVVPHM
-2619 VRFENEVCLV
+2619 VRFENEICLV
-2629 GGINCPKKVIAIDSE
+2629 GGINCPKKVVAIDSE
-2644 GISHAQ
+2644 GKSHAQ

-2661 AVMQQVFGVANDLL
+2661 AVMQQVFGIANDLL

-2696 SPSSGLVEWVNDT
+2696 SPSSGLVQWVNDT
-2709 TPISDYLYGKA
+2709 TPISEYLYGKA
-2720 ATGGRSA
+2720 GGTGWRSA
-2727 RACYRECARTMQD
+2727 RACYRECSLAMQD
-2740 VADSRDLDMQRKA
+2740 VADSRDLDKQRKE
-2753 YENCLQKFRP
+2753 YEKCLQKFRP
-2763 SMNRFFLE
+2763 KMNRFFLE

-2853 VCGVEGVMRRCC
+2853 VCGLEGVMRRCC

-2898 VQALRKQA
+2898 IQALRKQA
-2906 QEGRF
+2906 QEGRI
-2911 DQEPRAPG
+2911 DQEPRPPR
-2919 GGGSG
+2919 GGGSD

-2972 LCQMYCGWGAWV
+2972 LCQMYCGWGSWV

>member
-1 MFRNKKKGLDPLVPR
+1 MPR
-16 LLRQVHAAA
+16 LLRLVHAAA
-25 EGSEERG
+25 EGSQERG
-32 SASLPLLRH
+32 SASLPLLWH
-41 AEDLV
+41 AQDLV

-51 LLSEVGRARQNAS
+51 LLSEVARTRKYAS

-74 QVLRLHLLP
+74 QVLRQHLLS

-89 RVPGATLGP
+89 RVPGATMGQ
-98 LLGFCRGFLQSLE
+98 LLGFCRGFLVSLE

-116 RTFFSPASSV
+116 RAFFSPASSV

-132 GFQGSLDPA
+132 GFQGSLDP
-141 ERCGLLEFFT
+141 EVRCGLLEFFT

-171 ALNAFLA
+171 ALSAFLA

-187 AVDVHRACRGFLMGL
+187 AADVHRACRSFLSGL
-202 WKSSYTQR
+202 WKASYNQR
-210 TFEELVVYSHLQV
+210 TFEELIVYSHLQV
-223 RLGGLGA
+223 SLGGLGA

-238 SLWGWVRQYSGRSG
+238 SLWDWVRQYSSRCG

-267 YARGFPGGPPA
+267 YARGFPDSPS
-278 VPSSSSEGGAPS
+278 VVLSSSLEGGTPS

-297 EGEDDDDIHS
+297 EGEDEDDVR
-307 GRAFVRHP
+307 GGGAFVRPP

-321 ASGTPPRGE
+321 VSGPPPRGG
-330 DGLLRVLFEDTV
+330 DGLLRALFEDTI
-342 KSPDVWGP
+342 KSPDIWGP
-350 ILCMFLRQ
+350 ILCTFLQQHRQ
-358 RRRDLGPA
+358 NGGPA
-366 IVPPDLASHWVG
+366 VVPPDLASHWAC
-378 TLSSDVAVIF
+378 TLASDVAGIF

-393 SGQKTGLHY
+393 SGQKTGVHY

-409 ICLAKTSGASSGDAS
+409 ISLAKSSGASSGDAS
-424 QAAGAPSRAHWK
+424 QQASAPSRAHWK
-436 RLAQY
+436 RLSHY
-441 LMEWLPRYHVQ
+441 LMEWLPRYYAQ

-485 QPFRVPAELLALET
+485 QPFRVPTELLGLET
-499 LRKNMGSQE
+499 LRKNMGSLE

-522 VAEKLQTPEES
+522 VAEKFQTAGES
-533 SRPGQNVLPESIFA
+533 SSRGQNALPEAIFA

-558 GMARFAPRAL
+558 GMARLAPRAL
-568 LAAIGFPL
+568 LAAVRFPL

-589 DELEGKWISRDS
+589 DELEAKWITQDS
-601 CSDRAH
+601 NSDRVQ

-612 PLGRALPGV
+612 PRGRALPGI
-621 APAPAA
+621 AA
-627 AHMSDGASTVTT
+627 ANAATQMGHGVGTPTT
-639 LLPARVDPDESRL
+639 FLPARVDPDESIRL
-652 LESLWES
+652 LENLWEN
-659 IFQPLAAALAGEAS
+659 IFQPLAAALAGEGS
-673 GAQLTENKAC
+673 GVQSTEKKEC
-683 LLPMWMAVVAQT
+683 LLPMWMAVVAQI
-695 HLCLSQASP
+695 HLCLSQAFP

-715 IFCDL
+715 IFRDL
-720 PMEVFT
+720 PMEAFT
-726 ERLCTQVLD
+726 ERPCTQLLD
-735 VMGDGATAPH
+735 IVGDGATALY
-745 GLELLRITAEAASR
+745 GLELLKIAAEATSR
-759 GLLATEASGSSK
+759 GMLATEASVSSK
-771 TFFMETFAELSGALV
+771 AFFMDTFAQLSGALL

-797 QKANERESSRIP
+797 QKGNERESSRTAP
-809 PQDDDDL
+809 RDDDDL

-828 TGRRTSSTPFAAD
+828 TGRRSSSGPFAAD
-841 ASDDKNL
+841 AADDKNA
-848 GRSARG
+848 GDRAQG
-854 GGDSNTLWKNCVQGF
+854 PGDSHILWGNCVQGF
-869 RDLVA
+869 RYLIA
-874 AAPTICYG
+874 AAPTTCCG

-887 LRMDRL
+887 LRMDLL
-893 PLGLQMDVDDLAYCL
+893 PLELQIDVSDLACCL
-908 ASSNA
+908 ASSN
-913 PTQMCARMPWRN
+913 TSQTVARMAWSN
-925 LSSVCKEAMKDE
+925 LSSMCKGAMKDE
-937 ESHVRLLDLLIRLVG
+937 ESQSRLLDLLIRLVD
-952 LCSDEPEGRFWASHG
+952 LCSVESEGLSWASYG
-967 STVLKTLQATSEN
+967 SSVLKTLQLTSEN
-980 LPETVLCLTKFVE
+980 LPETIICLTKFVE
-993 AVGTVLIA
+993 AVGTVLLA

-1007 GSEKARLEKDL
+1007 SPEKACLEKDL
-1018 LWQLR
+1018 LRQLR
-1023 SRSFMVRKVAG
+1023 SRSYTVRKVAG
-1034 DWVAQ
+1034 DWVAR
-1039 LVGQS
+1039 LVSQS
-1044 PGLGH
+1044 SGLGH
-1049 SLWTFLPGLPF
+1049 SLWTFLPGLAF

-1065 ATPAYVW
+1065 TTPAYVW
-1072 VGGASGGDGTE
+1072 VGGASVDSGTGDL
-1083 TPLMSVQ
+1083 LMSVQ
-1090 TFETSMLCLAGIMQK
+1090 TFETSMLCLAGIMQQ

-1115 VFCVNLVRNA
+1115 VFCVNLARNA
-1125 PKQEADGDRPGDRR
+1125 PIQKPDGAHI
-1139 AFGTALGILGDVA
+1139 AFDTALGILRDVA

-1157 LSSGVYVSRH
+1157 LSPGVYVSRH
-1167 LGFIVW
+1167 LDFIVW

-1182 ELLRQLYYDLS
+1182 ELLRQLYSDLN
-1193 LDRVTG
+1193 LERVPG

-1206 GAWSAAAMHPSRAFD
+1206 AAWSAAAMHPGRVFD
-1221 HDAVAAFVTE
+1221 HNAMARFITE
-1231 RPQTNDPFASCV
+1231 RAQTNDPFSSCV
-1243 AALFSRIAAQ
+1243 AALFSRVAAQ
-1253 ESGQSQSSYGTQPQ
+1253 ESNQSQSSHGTQPQ
-1267 NLVDRDIPVI
+1267 NLVDRDLPII
-1277 WETYRKNWQHAMEN
+1277 WEKYWKDWQHDREN
-1291 YGPGIGG
+1291 YASGSGRD
-1298 EPQNWAEAL
+1298 PQSSAEAL
-1307 AMELPN
+1307 AMELPD
-1313 VVAKILCS
+1313 VVGKILCN
-1321 VSASGT
+1321 VSASVA

-1340 ALLLLA
+1340 ALRLLG
-1346 AQLRTAGEGH
+1346 AQVTDSSSSQERLSAGE
-1356 SNGAWLSLRPMQ
+1356 WLSLTPIQ
-1368 LAHVLWTVE
+1368 LAHVLWAVD

-1389 RALFWGLDA
+1389 HALFWGLDA

-1404 DPDSLN
+1404 TQDILN
-1410 VYTFPHICT
+1410 VYTFPHLCT

-1425 RDGSTEDIACLVL
+1425 RDGPTEDIACSVL
-1438 SNVVDRL
+1438 KSVIGQL
-1445 FGSSPQEEKLE
+1445 FGPSPQEEKLE

-1476 QPHDRAPLPAFK
+1476 QPQDQTVHPAFK

-1494 AECPIAL
+1494 AECPASL
-1501 RPYIPPFPRYG
+1501 RPFIPPFPRHG
-1512 WLEKL
+1512 WLEDL
-1517 RQWQERSMESV
+1517 RQWQERTMQSI

-1547 WRNCIEE
+1547 WRNCIKE
-1554 WTRVLKEE
+1554 WTRVLQEE
-1562 RLQNTSASSAEDD
+1562 RQQGTAAASTEDD

-1593 QDMLMCL
+1593 QDMLMSL
-1600 VAHVGLRGSNV
+1600 VAHVGLRGSHV

-1617 HARTS
+1617 HARKS
-1622 EHLSPSAADPGRLT
+1622 EHYSPSATDPGRLT
-1636 LMVDSVTQSVWQT
+1636 LMVDSVTRSVWQT
-1649 LVQRRDYRTR
+1649 FVQRRDYCTR

-1672 SATRT
+1672 GATRS
-1677 ILGGSGEEDRPI
+1677 ILGGSGDEDYPI
-1689 SSGMKRPA
+1689 SRGMKRPT
-1697 EIAELQAFFQDSNK
+1697 EIAELQAFFQESREDI
-1711 GVPCPSASAA
+1711 PCPSSSAA
-1721 RRQVPSPIFKSAGQ
+1721 RRQLASPIFKSAGP

-1762 VACSLLSDCCGLTTC
+1762 VSCSLLSDCCGLTAC

-1795 FEMHDEFPQIR
+1795 FEMHEDLPRISK
-1806 RIRAALGEAI
+1806 IRAALGEAI
-1816 GARIL
+1816 GARVL
-1821 RNNSYPPHQLIVI
+1821 RNKSYPPNQLIVI
-1834 LESLEALRKFRQ
+1834 VEALEALRKFRQ
-1846 YGLQVKGSF
+1846 FGLQVKESSR
-1855 LCDASTWLRPNTV
+1855 DASTWLHPSSD

-1873 WLDLSYLDFAE
+1873 WLDISYLDFAE
-1884 ASLRC
+1884 AALRC

-1907 FAQIHVLPESQDKS
+1907 VAQIHVLPESPEKS

-1928 EASLRAGE
+1928 EVSLSAKE
-1936 PDTLYCLTSSADPHT
+1936 PDTLYCLTGSADLHT

-1974 SHDGANNNRN
+1974 SRDASNRN
-1984 ISAQVVRCL
+1984 ISAQVARCL

-2003 VCLAGLPAAPGD
+2003 VCLAGLPPAPGGAG
-2015 LWAIRD
+2015 AIRD

-2032 WDLESVDQAE
+2032 WDLESVDQIE
-2042 TMPGGRGGSFNKG
+2042 TRPEGRGGSFNKG

-2065 GQHERVK
+2065 GQHERAK
-2072 ALVNTVRQG
+2072 ALVNTVRRG

-2123 KLLSDRE
+2123 QLLPDRE
-2130 YARLKGDSDAY
+2130 FARLKGDSDAY

-2146 MMTLSQIIL
+2146 MLTLSQIIL

-2165 EHLFKCVKLSRRA
+2165 EHLFKCMKLSRRA

-2183 ASSALQAL
+2183 ASAALQAL
-2191 KNMHNAT
+2191 KNMHNANGT
-2198 GVQDVGTNGMGSQ
+2198 AARVGSDDAVLRT
-2211 NPLQTSK
+2211 PLQTSK
-2218 LLEISLQ
+2218 ILEISLQ

-2238 AVFVAQQVLA
+2238 AVFLAQQVLA

-2253 VREPV
+2253 IRDPAK
-2258 QAPPTS
+2258 APPAA
-2264 VAMYARG
+2264 VATYVRG

-2286 SEMVYECFQRA
+2286 SEMVYEYFQRA

-2360 REAGKARHYLNQQE
+2360 REAGKARQYLNQQE

-2385 DLDSNLGSFALCAIR
+2385 DLGSNLDSFALCAIR

-2435 AAVSAALKDVPSHKF
+2435 TAVSAALKDVPSHKF
-2450 LRLAYQLASQVSLPP
+2450 LCLAYQIASQVSLPP
-2465 RGSGKRG
+2465 RGSGRRG
-2472 TVTFQGVLSGLVEK
+2472 SVTFSGVLSGLVER
-2486 LAFEHPYHILPKIFA
+2486 LAFDHPYHILPKIFA
-2501 ISAGDQGQKGAGASG
+2501 ISAGDQGQKGLGASE

-2527 NALLKKFSTHDAQ
+2527 NALLKKFSTHDAL
-2540 TFEVWSQMKMLID
+2540 TFQVWSQMKTLID

-2559 AASVVKDGRGNPTP
+2559 ATSVVKDGRGNPTP
-2573 PVLHRSAR
+2573 PVLHRTAR
-2581 DIGKRTVVSAVP
+2581 DIGKRAVVSAIP

-2599 PVFQDARYRTP
+2599 PVFQDARYRT
-2610 SRGLVVPHM
+2610 SSGGLVVPHM
-2619 VRFENEVCLV
+2619 VRFENEICLV
-2629 GGINCPKKVIAIDSE
+2629 GGINCPKKVVAIDSE
-2644 GISHAQ
+2644 GKSHAQ

-2661 AVMQQVFGVANDLL
+2661 AVMQQVFGIANDLL

-2696 SPSSGLVEWVNDT
+2696 SPSSGLVQWVNDT
-2709 TPISDYLYGKA
+2709 TPISEYLYGKA
-2720 ATGGRSA
+2720 GGTGWRSA
-2727 RACYRECARTMQD
+2727 RACYRECSLAMQD
-2740 VADSRDLDMQRKA
+2740 VADSRDLDKQRKE
-2753 YENCLQKFRP
+2753 YEKCLQKFRP
-2763 SMNRFFLE
+2763 KMNRFFLE

-2853 VCGVEGVMRRCC
+2853 VCGLEGVMRRCC

-2898 VQALRKQA
+2898 IQALRKQA
-2906 QEGRF
+2906 QEGRI
-2911 DQEPRAPG
+2911 DQEPRPPR
-2919 GGGSG
+2919 GGGSD

-2972 LCQMYCGWGAWV
+2972 LCQMYCGWGSWV